1 MARNRSRYDRNH
13 GAISAVI
20 FDCDGVLVNSEEI
33 AQEVELALLA
43 EVGLIYDRREYMARF
58 MGTSEDAWWQG
69 LEADAKVRLG
79 RSIAGEARRPL
90 AERMRA
96 EFRAR
101 LAEIPGATA
110 AISSV
115 RQPKAVA
122 SSSGAESLRTKLM
135 MVGHWD
141 LFAPHVYSSDEVVA
155 SKPAPDLFLYAARR
169 LGVDPV
175 RCLVI
180 EDSVNGVI
188 AGGAAGMSV
197 WGFTGGRHH
206 GDDSGARLIGAG
218 AERVVTT
225 WADAAELLQRL

>member
-1 MARNRSRYDRNH
+1 MAQNHSRYDRNI
-13 GAISAVI
+13 GPISAVI

-79 RSIAGEARRPL
+79 RSIAGEVRGPL

-122 SSSGAESLRTKLM
+122 SSSG
-135 MVGHWD
+135 
-141 LFAPHVYSSDEVVA
+141 
-155 SKPAPDLFLYAARR
+155 
-169 LGVDPV
+169 
-175 RCLVI
+175 
-180 EDSVNGVI
+180 
-188 AGGAAGMSV
+188 
-197 WGFTGGRHH
+197 
-206 GDDSGARLIGAG
+206 
-218 AERVVTT
+218 
-225 WADAAELLQRL
+225 